1 MDADEHGIGLDG
13 LSVMPADDLGASASE
28 PAWLGSPADGVSIH
42 TGFPNAAADRRL
54 SSLDLNQLLVRNPS
68 STFLFRIRG
77 EQGIMQGIFD
87 GDIAVVDRVAAPR
100 GQDLVLWHD
109 GQRFNLS
116 RPTRVAAGS
125 VRWGTVTAV
134 IHQYRE
140 GMHSNRK

>member
-1 MDADEHGIGLDG
+1 MDADEQGVSMDG
-13 LSVMPADDLGASASE
+13 LTITPEQDADAAAAK
-28 PAWLGSPADGVSIH
+28 PWLGSAAVGVSIH

-54 SSLDLNQLLVRNPS
+54 SNLDLNQLLVRNPS

-77 EQGIMQGIFD
+77 EQGITQGIFN

-109 GQRFNLS
+109 GEHFNLS
-116 RPTRVAAGS
+116 RPTRIASDATI
-125 VRWGTVTAV
+125 WGTVTAV

-140 GMHSNRK
+140 GRTLHRQ

>member
-1 MDADEHGIGLDG
+1 MDADEQGVSMDG
-13 LSVMPADDLGASASE
+13 LTITPEQDTDAAAAE
-28 PAWLGSPADGVSIH
+28 PWLGSAAAGVSIH

-54 SSLDLNQLLVRNPS
+54 NNLDLNQLLVRNPS

-77 EQGIMQGIFD
+77 EQGITQGIFN

-109 GQRFNLS
+109 GERFNLS
-116 RPTRVAAGS
+116 RPIRIASGATV
-125 VRWGTVTAV
+125 WGTVTAV

-140 GMHSNRK
+140 GRFLHRQ